1 MSQILFGRRGAAA
14 LILSAALVVSA
25 CSSSGGA
32 ATGAPAGAAGSA
44 APSLASSVAP
54 STAPSVEA
62 SVVASAEPSATP
74 APSPSSAPVTAAP
87 EPSVAAS
94 IDPFAGLNRDL
105 DLEAR
110 LPDSFGGVKL
120 MKLSFSGKDF
130 PEDPDTT
137 QYLDAIGKSYDDLSM
152 AVASSE
158 GGDPVFIA
166 MRVKGASEGDLKEV
180 FQISARQSAESTP
193 NVKLSEATVDGVA
206 VLKSTDSD
214 TGTVAYFVV
223 RGDTA
228 LGVSGKSE
236 ASARKAFAAL
246 VK

>member
-1 MSQILFGRRGAAA
+1 MSRILIARGGAAA
-14 LILSAALVVSA
+14 LILAAALVVSA

-32 ATGAPAGAAGSA
+32 ASGTPATAAGSA

-54 STAPSVEA
+54 SAAPSVEP
-62 SVVASAEPSATP
+62 SVVASAEPSATA
-74 APSPSSAPVTAAP
+74 APSPSSAAVTPAP

-110 LPDSFGGVKL
+110 LPDSFGGAKL

-130 PEDPDTT
+130 PADPDTT
-137 QYLDAIGKSYDDLSM
+137 EYLGAIGKSYDDLSM

-166 MRVKGASEGDLKEV
+166 MRVKGASEGDLK
-180 FQISARQSAESTP
+180 
-193 NVKLSEATVDGVA
+193 KLSEATVDGVA
-206 VLKSTDSD
+206 VLKSTDTD

-236 ASARKAFAAL
+236 ASARKAFATL